1 MGMTPACGAA
11 SFVMG
16 VIGLIEGI
24 IYLQKTPEEF
34 QALYVDG
41 RKEWF

>member
-1 MGMTPACGAA
+1 MITCGAA

-24 IYLQKTPEEF
+24 IDLTKSPDESEATDLTCSQ
-34 QALYVDG
+34 
-41 RKEWF
+41 EWF